1 MFVCDN
7 RQKEEIEVRA
17 FLVGRRPCR
26 GVPVDYFLLV
36 EEWDALWEC
45 YGIRVESG
53 GERTEIPGITA
64 SQSGILSLL
73 SKLMRNLRIS
83 LYVVPIKLCTY
94 LEPINKG

>member
-1 MFVCDN
+1 M
-7 RQKEEIEVRA
+7 RA

-53 GERTEIPGITA
+53 GGADGDPG
-64 SQSGILSLL
+64 SPPRSLG
-73 SKLMRNLRIS
+73 SCRCCPS
-83 LYVVPIKLCTY
+83 
-94 LEPINKG
+94 

>member
-1 MFVCDN
+1 M
-7 RQKEEIEVRA
+7 RA

-73 SKLMRNLRIS
+73 SKLVDNRVGPAGLRD
-83 LYVVPIKLCTY
+83 VVEDWL
-94 LEPINKG
+94 LE

>member
-53 GERTEIPGITA
+53 GVTA

-73 SKLMRNLRIS
+73 SKLMRGSVTPVAARD
-83 LYVVPIKLCTY
+83 VVEDWL
-94 LEPINKG
+94 LE

>member
-1 MFVCDN
+1 M
-7 RQKEEIEVRA
+7 RA

-53 GERTEIPGITA
+53 GERTETA

-73 SKLMRNLRIS
+73 SKLMRGSVTPVAARD
-83 LYVVPIKLCTY
+83 VVEDWL
-94 LEPINKG
+94 LE

>member
-53 GERTEIPGITA
+53 GPEPPGT
-64 SQSGILSLL
+64 SLPAGG
-73 SKLMRNLRIS
+73 
-83 LYVVPIKLCTY
+83 VP
-94 LEPINKG
+94 